1 MSLAAHEVG
10 AHLIT
15 ISTDYV
21 FDGKKGEAYV
31 EYDEAHPLNVYGA
44 SKFEGEQRCAQ
55 RRHDRANLVGH
66 GRSGQERHSR
76 DRRASVKW

>member
-1 MSLAAHEVG
+1 MSRGARDVG

-44 SKFEGEQRCAQ
+44 SKREGELHCSRTTTPSCAP
-55 RRHDRANLVGH
+55 RG
-66 GRSGQERHSR
+66 
-76 DRRASVKW
+76 